1 MSFNSK
7 NGQEIFKMSFL
18 LVVQTVDIN
27 AIVDLVQQYVTAITE
42 YVLGFVRAIFP
53 VMIYVFTFQIIVRK
67 S

>member
-1 MSFNSK
+1 MIS
-7 NGQEIFKMSFL
+7 L

-27 AIVDLVQQYVTAITE
+27 AIVNLVQDYVTAITD
-42 YVLGFVRAIFP
+42 YVLAFVRAIFP

>member
-1 MSFNSK
+1 MSF
-7 NGQEIFKMSFL
+7 

-27 AIVDLVQQYVTAITE
+27 GIVDLVQQYVTAITD
-42 YVLGFVRAIFP
+42 YVLAFVRAIFP